1 MFKRNTKQKGR
12 VGEHYVAY
20 LLEDAGLEALRVD
33 GTGCDLHVT
42 THSGRVMR
50 VEVKT
55 CGKAQHG
62 TTLRFHIGKSNAE
75 VFAFVSLMH
84 DQPLVRMFERHRVP
98 KWSMQLSQ
106 FTEKA
111 QKADIEWFL
120 SLT

>member
-1 MFKRNTKQKGR
+1 LFKANTKQKGR
-12 VGEHYVAY
+12 VGEHFVAY
-20 LLEDAGLEALRVD
+20 LLEAAGREAVRVD

-42 THSGRVMR
+42 AKSGRVIR

-62 TTLRFHIGKSNAE
+62 TTLRFHIGRSNAE
-75 VFAFVSLMH
+75 VFAFVSLVN

-98 KWSMQLSQ
+98 KWSMHINQ
-106 FTEKA
+106 FTEET
-111 QKADIEWFL
+111 QQADLEWFL